1 MGLNQK
7 EVLAV
12 PLETHFSSSSI
23 LSVMVMIILITS
35 SLLDLYKWQNLL
47 CKCTLPDLVQLA
59 SSLQY
64 LDFQKVFFSKAKGW
78 GHSVCDIAFLVPG
91 GQ

>member
-35 SLLDLYKWQNLL
+35 SLLDLYK
-47 CKCTLPDLVQLA
+47 
-59 SSLQY
+59 
-64 LDFQKVFFSKAKGW
+64 
-78 GHSVCDIAFLVPG
+78 
-91 GQ
+91 